1 MGAIVEPE
9 RYSGLVRF
17 TRLVDGVIAPIL
29 AAAGII
35 LFFFPGDTKQ
45 LWAWTIKPTMSALTM
60 GAGYLGGV
68 WFFARAFRDRH
79 PHRVVSGLAAATPF
93 TALLLIATILH
104 WHLFNH
110 HHVSFYAWLVLYAV
124 TPFLLPTLAV
134 ANWRAPDHRSEL
146 EPRLPPTLRTVLA
159 VVGAV
164 QVLSG
169 LSWFLAPKVAGK
181 HWPWKITPVSLR
193 SISSFVV
200 FTGVMLAWPLIDD
213 RSSAVRFGLESVLI
227 GLTLTGIGAL
237 RAHRELVGPRS
248 SVVIYVAALAAI
260 DALVGWSLIRT
271 AKQTTG
277 PPAQP

>member
-1 MGAIVEPE
+1 MGTVIEQE
-9 RYSGLVRF
+9 RYAGLVRF

-35 LFFFPGDTKQ
+35 LYFFPDNTKQ
-45 LWAWTIKPTMSALTM
+45 LWAWTIKPNMSALTM

-79 PHRVVSGLAAATPF
+79 PYRVVGGLAAATPF
-93 TALLLIATILH
+93 TALLLIATVLH
-104 WHLFNH
+104 WGLFNH
-110 HHVSFYAWLVLYAV
+110 HHVSFYAWLVLYGV

-134 ANWRAPDHRSEL
+134 ANWRAPDHGAEL
-146 EPRLPPTLRTVLA
+146 EPRLPRTLRTVLA

-169 LSWFLAPKVAGK
+169 LSWFVAPNVASK

-213 RSSAVRFGLESVLI
+213 RISALRFGLESVLI
-227 GLTLTGIGAL
+227 GLTLTGIAAI
-237 RAHRELVGPRS
+237 RAHHELVGPRS
-248 SVVIYVAALAAI
+248 AVVIYVAALVAI
-260 DALVGWSLIRT
+260 VALVSLSLVLA
-271 AKQTTG
+271 AKQTTE
-277 PPAQP
+277 PPA